1 MSGTPWTLPAAPD
14 RPVAAV
20 VTAIHDRPVRGS
32 PAGLMAAVLV
42 LGGCSAAPS
51 ASPSPPATPS
61 PTAAAS
67 DQPVTGA
74 LLQYRRDELARRLQ
88 VRLTAHRA
96 GLVVEQLTFR
106 TQGWP
111 AASATTND
119 AELPSGS
126 ALDLPVVLGTADC
139 SGPPGAPEAEVV
151 VRDPAGRTQTLEV
164 PLDDDGLVRRLHTE
178 DCADQALRAQV
189 SIEVAGVQPADER
202 SVRVTVRLRRLSGS
216 DAVEVTGTRPN
227 TVYDLAADGRL
238 PTLRHDGEVSFDV
251 TMTAARCDVHA
262 LGESYRTGII
272 GLVLA
277 LGDGAPR
284 PYDLVPP
291 PDVRAQLET
300 FAVTAC
306 RGG

>member
-1 MSGTPWTLPAAPD
+1 VDSTGRPD

-20 VTAIHDRPVRGS
+20 DTTLHDRPVRGS
-32 PAGLMAAVLV
+32 PAGLIAAVLV
-42 LGGCSAAPS
+42 LGGCSSAPS
-51 ASPSPPATPS
+51 SSPSSAATPS
-61 PTAAAS
+61 PPAAAS

-151 VRDPAGRTQTLEV
+151 VRDPTGRTQTLEV
-164 PLDDDGLVRRLHTE
+164 PLDDDGLV
-178 DCADQALRAQV
+178 
-189 SIEVAGVQPADER
+189 
-202 SVRVTVRLRRLSGS
+202 
-216 DAVEVTGTRPN
+216 
-227 TVYDLAADGRL
+227 
-238 PTLRHDGEVSFDV
+238 
-251 TMTAARCDVHA
+251 
-262 LGESYRTGII
+262 
-272 GLVLA
+272 
-277 LGDGAPR
+277 
-284 PYDLVPP
+284 
-291 PDVRAQLET
+291 
-300 FAVTAC
+300 
-306 RGG
+306 

>member
-1 MSGTPWTLPAAPD
+1 LPRWFP
-14 RPVAAV
+14 
-20 VTAIHDRPVRGS
+20 AIDDRPVRS
-32 PAGLMAAVLV
+32 SAVGLMAAVLV

-51 ASPSPPATPS
+51 PSPAAAS

-67 DQPVTGA
+67 DQPLTGA

-111 AASATTND
+111 AAAATTND
-119 AELPSGS
+119 AQLPSGT

-139 SGPPGAPEAEVV
+139 SGPPGAPSAEVV

-164 PLDDDGLVRRLHTE
+164 PLDDDGLVRRLHAE

-189 SIEVAGVQPADER
+189 AIEVADVQPADER
-202 SVRVTVRLRRLSGS
+202 SVLVTVRLRRLSGG

-227 TVYDLAADGRL
+227 TVYDLTAHGRL

-251 TMTAARCDVHA
+251 TMRAARCDVHA

-277 LGDGAPR
+277 LGDGDPR